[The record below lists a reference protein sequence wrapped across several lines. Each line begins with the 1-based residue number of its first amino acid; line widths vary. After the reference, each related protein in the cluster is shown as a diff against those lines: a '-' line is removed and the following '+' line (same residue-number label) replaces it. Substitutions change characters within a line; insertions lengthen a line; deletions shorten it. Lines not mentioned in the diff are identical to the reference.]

1 MTGKR
6 SPGVEKIL
14 NVVDHQLVTEL
25 PCTYSA
31 GCVLYFSCLD
41 MTQLMSVQE
50 GNECRWAP
58 DSIALLIN
66 SQAPYSGPK
75 NHRNLE
81 FSPYSHMYKPEC
93 SMAYKL
99 GFEKKKKNYVAIN
112 QTCVLLIRKTGFS
125 IFLIKY
131 FYHLEDTNYIS
142 WFGRDKPEKKS
153 GLTFTLSISW
163 FLCFIVYIFYILLLT
178 L

>member
-1 MTGKR
+1 
-6 SPGVEKIL
+6 
-14 NVVDHQLVTEL
+14 
-25 PCTYSA
+25 
-31 GCVLYFSCLD
+31 
-41 MTQLMSVQE
+41 MSVQE

-99 GFEKKKKNYVAIN
+99 GFEKKKELCCYKSNLRPVDKKDWIFHISY
-112 QTCVLLIRKTGFS
+112 K
-125 IFLIKY
+125 IFLS
-131 FYHLEDTNYIS
+131 FRRHELYIS
-142 WFGRDKPEKKS
+142 RFGRDKPEKKS

-163 FLCFIVYIFYILLLT
+163 FICFIVYIFYILLLT

>member
-1 MTGKR
+1 MSADGHL
-6 SPGVEKIL
+6 IL
-14 NVVDHQLVTEL
+14 L
-25 PCTYSA
+25 PCLLTLKLHILGLKITEIWNFPLIVTCINQS
-31 GCVLYFSCLD
+31 VLWP
-41 MTQLMSVQE
+41 T
-50 GNECRWAP
+50 
-58 DSIALLIN
+58 
-66 SQAPYSGPK
+66 
-75 NHRNLE
+75 NLVL
-81 FSPYSHMYKPEC
+81 K
-93 SMAYKL
+93 
-99 GFEKKKKNYVAIN
+99 KKKKNYVAIN